1 MVDEPAVMRGSG
13 GRADWPAVFDEYG
26 VQFLA
31 LDVRADSELVQVF
44 RPHPGW
50 RVCFEGEEAVLFGR
64 VGPSRAGPSR
74 GGPAKSEPDPEER
87 G

>member
-1 MVDEPAVMRGSG
+1 MVDEPAVMQGTG

-26 VQFLA
+26 VQYLA
-31 LDVRADSELVQVF
+31 LDVRADNELARVF

-64 VGPSRAGPSR
+64 VGPSGTGPTN
-74 GGPAKSEPDPEER
+74 SEQGPEER
-87 G
+87 GRLVGQ